1 MTAKVVEL
9 GITGNDVTGGLRRLA
24 EAIEAG
30 KHPELQFA
38 VR

>member
-1 MTAKVVEL
+1 MTAKVVES
-9 GITGNDVTGGLRRLA
+9 GIVGNDVTGGLRRLA